1 MCTIECVH
9 CNSQVCQYP
18 IYAGVI
24 KFIQGILM
32 DNNIEVSWVDS
43 SASVESY
50 EEAIK
55 PNTKVILI
63 MHSWILRTHA
73 HTHTHTYIYTYTI
86 CVL

>member
-1 MCTIECVH
+1 
-9 CNSQVCQYP
+9 
-18 IYAGVI
+18 
-24 KFIQGILM
+24 M

-73 HTHTHTYIYTYTI
+73 HTHTHIRTYIHIQFVSFETFI
-86 CVL
+86 CCRSSDDIY